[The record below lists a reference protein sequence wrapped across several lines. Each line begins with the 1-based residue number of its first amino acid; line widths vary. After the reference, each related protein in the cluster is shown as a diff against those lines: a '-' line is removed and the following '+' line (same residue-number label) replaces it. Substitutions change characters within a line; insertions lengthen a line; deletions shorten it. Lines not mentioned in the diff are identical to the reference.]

1 MTAVAID
8 TMAESR
14 LWPMRPDKLDWSFEN
29 RTMKAV
35 TKAREQKADVDASEL
50 TLEEKLLGIDRVT
63 KVAKGGRRL
72 RFRALVVVGDGQG
85 HVGFGL
91 SKAGAVPE
99 AIRKAGAAARKSLIE
114 VPIKDGTITHEILA
128 KFCVSRILLKPAASG
143 TGLIVNNTS
152 RAILELAGVKNAIGK
167 SFGGTSKINVA
178 KATILALANLKRGEE
193 VAPETTA
200 EEQEEKADET
210 E

>member
-1 MTAVAID
+1 
-8 TMAESR
+8 MAESR
-14 LWPMRPDKLDWSFEN
+14 LWPMRPDKLDWSFDN

-35 TKAREQKADVDASEL
+35 TKAREQKADIDASEL

-91 SKAGAVPE
+91 AKAGAVPE
-99 AIRKAGAAARKSLIE
+99 AIRKAGAAARKNLIE

-128 KFCVSRILLKPAASG
+128 KFCVSRILLKPAAPG

-152 RAILELAGVKNAIGK
+152 RAILGLAGVKNAIGK
-167 SFGGTSKINVA
+167 SFGGKSKINVA
-178 KATILALANLKRGEE
+178 KATMLALANLKRGEE
-193 VAPETTA
+193 VTPETTT
-200 EEQEEKADET
+200 EEQEDKVDET